1 MNGVC
6 KQTAT
11 RMVSSSPP
19 PHGLIHQL
27 ASMEPPCN
35 TRVPL
40 QWARESLPHKPDK
53 RHVDRARKQE
63 MKWGWVF
70 FRKKVDLSLTQGAL
84 CTVSVFLFYIL
95 LIRGEGGCVR
105 TQRTPF
111 LRACAVRRAAAAAVL
126 RCPATS
132 AIDRYLLPAGPTA
145 ANPPQRRAAAGWDG
159 RTRQRRTDTR
169 QIDRPCSARYAGI
182 ANNTTCIA
190 LNNGNMSFSAAGPRL

>member
-11 RMVSSSPP
+11 RMVSSSPS

-70 FRKKVDLSLTQGAL
+70 FFVKSG
-84 CTVSVFLFYIL
+84 
-95 LIRGEGGCVR
+95 
-105 TQRTPF
+105 PF
-111 LRACAVRRAAAAAVL
+111 LN
-126 RCPATS
+126 
-132 AIDRYLLPAGPTA
+132 AG
-145 ANPPQRRAAAGWDG
+145 
-159 RTRQRRTDTR
+159 
-169 QIDRPCSARYAGI
+169 
-182 ANNTTCIA
+182 CI
-190 LNNGNMSFSAAGPRL
+190 MYSISIF

>member
-11 RMVSSSPP
+11 RMVSSSPS

-63 MKWGWVF
+63 MKWRWVF
-70 FRKKVDLSLTQGAL
+70 FRKKSGPLLNAGCILYSISIFYFTFYLFRKRTHPTHPLPTGLCCTPCCCSCRTAVPGDLRYRSISPAG
-84 CTVSVFLFYIL
+84 
-95 LIRGEGGCVR
+95 
-105 TQRTPF
+105 
-111 LRACAVRRAAAAAVL
+111 RAHSSKPAAAACGS
-126 RCPATS
+126 RM
-132 AIDRYLLPAGPTA
+132 
-145 ANPPQRRAAAGWDG
+145 G
-159 RTRQRRTDTR
+159 RTDKTETDGHPTDT
-169 QIDRPCSARYAGI
+169 
-182 ANNTTCIA
+182 
-190 LNNGNMSFSAAGPRL
+190 

>member
-6 KQTAT
+6 KQTDT
-11 RMVSSSPP
+11 RMVSSSPS
-19 PHGLIHQL
+19 PHGPHRQL

-70 FRKKVDLSLTQGAL
+70 FRKKWTFPQRRVHYVQYQY
-84 CTVSVFLFYIL
+84 FLFYIL
-95 LIRGEGGCVR
+95 LIRGEGGAYAPNAPPSCV
-105 TQRTPF
+105 
-111 LRACAVRRAAAAAVL
+111 VRRAAAAAVL

-169 QIDRPCSARYAGI
+169 QIHRPCSARYAGI

-190 LNNGNMSFSAAGPRL
+190 LYNGNMSFSAAGPRL